1 MFKSQL
7 IELCRPDLQ
16 AMARRT
22 EEKAPELSQKGLQV
36 QAELNIKILNKL
48 KEALEDQDQAK
59 MIAAVKETIEM
70 IRRRNSE
77 LVLLDKNPGALRTVE
92 KLEAISA
99 LAGGTTATDSARMLA
114 MMTQLA
120 AEDNQKPRYRQPNGH
135 QWFRAA
141 GSFQGTERV
150 RDNYGFNTQNRT
162 GGPRSQS
169 VEQSYGKSPQR
180 CFNCHRTGHFAAH
193 CKQRAQ

>member
-1 MFKSQL
+1 MSNQEEANESASSAPPIFTAEQVALFKSQL

-70 IRRRNSE
+70 IRMRNSDSSCLTKSRSSPNRRE
-77 LVLLDKNPGALRTVE
+77 TGSHFGLGWWDDGDGF
-92 KLEAISA
+92 SA
-99 LAGGTTATDSARMLA
+99 DAGD
-114 MMTQLA
+114 
-120 AEDNQKPRYRQPNGH
+120 DDP
-135 QWFRAA
+135 
-141 GSFQGTERV
+141 
-150 RDNYGFNTQNRT
+150 T
-162 GGPRSQS
+162 GGRGQS
-169 VEQSYGKSPQR
+169 KATLPS
-180 CFNCHRTGHFAAH
+180 A
-193 CKQRAQ
+193 